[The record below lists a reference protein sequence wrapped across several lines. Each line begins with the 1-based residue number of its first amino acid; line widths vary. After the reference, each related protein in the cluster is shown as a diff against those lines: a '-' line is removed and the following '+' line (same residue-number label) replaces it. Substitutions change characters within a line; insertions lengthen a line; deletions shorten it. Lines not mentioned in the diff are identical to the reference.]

1 MQTTAVI
8 KTVAVA
14 VGEAASA
21 SGMAN
26 GPWYAVPA
34 NIWAAII
41 KQFKKSGG
49 KQHLTSCGG
58 LMKARKRVIDVEKK
72 SGSVI
77 WIGPSMFLFDLQT
90 KMPYKM
96 RVGMRVTFWEWEA

>member
-14 VGEAASA
+14 MGLAMSV

-26 GPWYAVPA
+26 GPWYALPA

-41 KQFKKSGG
+41 KQFKKFGG
-49 KQHLTSCGG
+49 KQYIRSCSG
-58 LMKARKRVIDVEKK
+58 LMKAGKE
-72 SGSVI
+72 
-77 WIGPSMFLFDLQT
+77 
-90 KMPYKM
+90 
-96 RVGMRVTFWEWEA
+96 E

>member
-14 VGEAASA
+14 MGLAISA

-26 GPWYAVPA
+26 GPWYALPA
-34 NIWAAII
+34 NIWATII

-49 KQHLTSCGG
+49 KQYIRSCSG
-58 LMKARKRVIDVEKK
+58 LMKAGKE
-72 SGSVI
+72 
-77 WIGPSMFLFDLQT
+77 
-90 KMPYKM
+90 
-96 RVGMRVTFWEWEA
+96 